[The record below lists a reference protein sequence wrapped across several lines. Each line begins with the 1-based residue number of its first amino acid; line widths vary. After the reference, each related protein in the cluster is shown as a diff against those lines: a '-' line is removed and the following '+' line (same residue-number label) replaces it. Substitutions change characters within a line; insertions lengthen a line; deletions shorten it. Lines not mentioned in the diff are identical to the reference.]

1 MRNQVVLSGTL
12 KKMAGGKATAEAKL
26 DFDYTPGG

>member
-12 KKMAGGKATAEAKL
+12 KKIVAGKVAAEAKL